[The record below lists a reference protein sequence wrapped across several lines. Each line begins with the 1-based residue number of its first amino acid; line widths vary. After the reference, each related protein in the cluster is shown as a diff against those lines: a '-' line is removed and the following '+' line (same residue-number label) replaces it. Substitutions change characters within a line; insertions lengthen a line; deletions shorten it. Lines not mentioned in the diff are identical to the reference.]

1 MNEKFI
7 IKAIQQGQTQKIH
20 VVAGGAG
27 IVGNALVINAA
38 EGARYQLTNIVTLI
52 SPQNIQI
59 KRKTND
65 LHLALPGGDVDA
77 PDVVIKGYFDV
88 KGASLWGASNDG
100 VWSAYDTAPLSSTL
114 ASVNTAAT
122 APDATGVTGAKQAAS
137 YDLSEKAVTSV
148 LGESGSGAW
157 AGNPWV
163 WAGGAVAL
171 GAVGK
176 GGGGGSSSGSSTDP
190 LTILRHYA
198 DAANGGGVSVPTFT
212 TYKDAGV
219 KALSSLSD
227 STGSLDIDAAN
238 VKTKMGDTWL
248 QALNSAL
255 DKQAGDGTLTV
266 AKLQA
271 MADSYYRILSEADGS
286 VNTSS
291 NVDVYPS
298 DAANSDPLASDYV
311 NIGVTVGNAK
321 SVDLLNDYVG
331 LSTKAAVDTVDEIN
345 VIAKAAYNIM
355 QLAGA
360 TSATAAAGTAVPSLY
375 STTDNNAEWIKGLNT
390 LLGLDTSTGVN
401 ANNITAI
408 KKAIQ
413 DAADTGEGVDTVQEI
428 KDLIKPTIASQKLK
442 DFIADSSPIG
452 SKTAPALSDYTDLG
466 IKTFKSLTDTS
477 DANRKKLNDSST
489 ADGGTNNTFLTETI
503 LNTALNKLDAASL
516 TKDKVQ
522 SMVDAYYRIL
532 SEADGDATK
541 DVDVYADTANDATR
555 ANLSDPTLADY
566 NALGVTVNDAISN
579 GGTGNETLDLL
590 NNAVGRLDKTMVG
603 SATKLQALATT
614 ANDVMLLAKN
624 STASQNDADLIAGL
638 NALLNLST
646 TTGVNR
652 DNLSAFNAA
661 LAAKNDN
668 GTETNTV
675 DQLLGVL
682 ALVRLQSFTTD
693 SGNYFATDAT
703 TLKSAEKPTLDD
715 WTFAAGLT
723 ANTSLTDSTRVALN
737 KADYWKTTNPTS
749 GLQALNSALDT
760 LSSDQVKAVDKLQS
774 VVNAYGRILQEAD
787 GSRATNVD
795 VSKIDGS
802 TNDDVTQTDLE
813 TIGVKFS
820 VGRLDNGTSVTD
832 DTGLRYQH
840 TGELVASIIGSLPST
855 SVDTIQ
861 KLNTLV
867 DYATVVMKQAAGG
880 VTFSYSDANWITAIN
895 SLLGTTTANV
905 DNIADIKNQIAGAGG
920 VANVD
925 SWDELQA
932 LTSMVRLDHYA
943 AQSTDWVAP
952 VIGDYQ
958 AIMAKQLGATHYT
971 DANSTTANYLTAY
984 NSVVDAQPHITSG
997 QAISDMIQSYNKV
1010 LDLADGVRSTT
1021 TPTAPTAGDYS
1032 KILGATAVV
1041 DDAVAGSQTNLLNSV
1056 IDGLS
1061 KDKVD
1066 TLTEL
1071 NDLIAA
1077 VQKVQAWTA
1086 SRTGGLDRQ
1095 ALGLLGL
1102 TDGNGHSVSSLYN
1115 TSSNSYWV
1123 NDLELAN
1130 FINVQLADPNNGS
1143 QGIGFGKADTFEE
1156 LQTLLGKAIIAA

>member
-157 AGNPWV
+157 AG
-163 WAGGAVAL
+163 GAVAL

-176 GGGGGSSSGSSTDP
+176 GGGGGSSSAASTDP

-198 DAANGGGVSVPTFT
+198 DATNGGGVSVPTFT

-219 KALSSLSD
+219 KALSSLGD

-291 NVDVYPS
+291 NVDVYPN

-345 VIAKAAYNIM
+345 AIAKAAYNIM
-355 QLAGA
+355 QLAGV

-375 STTDNNAEWIKGLNT
+375 STTDNNAEWVKGLNT

-413 DAADTGEGVDTVQEI
+413 DASDTGEGVDTVQEI
-428 KDLIKPTIASQKLK
+428 KDLIKPTIAFQKLK

-477 DANRKKLNDSST
+477 DANRKKLNDNST
-489 ADGGTNNTFLTETI
+489 ADGGTNNIFLNETI
-503 LNTALNKLDAASL
+503 LNTALNKLDGASL
-516 TKDKVQ
+516 SKDKVQ

-532 SEADGDATK
+532 SQADGDATQN
-541 DVDVYADTANDATR
+541 VDVYADTTNDASR
-555 ANLSDPTLADY
+555 ANTFSDPTLADY
-566 NALGVTVNDAISN
+566 NALGVTVDDAIST

-590 NNAVGRLDKTMVG
+590 NNAVGRLGQAMVN

-614 ANDVMLLAKN
+614 ANDVMLLAKD
-624 STASQNDADLIAGL
+624 SAASQKDTDLITGL
-638 NALLNLST
+638 NALLNLSA
-646 TTGVNR
+646 TTGVNSG
-652 DNLSAFNAA
+652 NLSAFKAA
-661 LAAKNDN
+661 LAAKTND

-675 DQLLGVL
+675 DELLGVL

-693 SGNYFATDAT
+693 SGNYFVTDAT
-703 TLKSAEKPTLDD
+703 TPKTAPTPTLDD
-715 WTFAAGLT
+715 WTFAASLT
-723 ANTSLTDSTRVALN
+723 ANTSLSDATRVALN
-737 KADYWKTTNPTS
+737 KADYWKTTNPTN

-760 LSSDQVKAVDKLQS
+760 LSSDQVTTAGKLQS

-795 VSKIDGS
+795 VNSIDDS
-802 TNDDVTQTDLE
+802 VNADVTQTDLE
-813 TIGVKFS
+813 AIGVKF
-820 VGRLDNGTSVTD
+820 GGLDNGTRVAN
-832 DTGLRYQH
+832 DTGLHYQH
-840 TGELVASIIGSLPST
+840 TGELIASIIGSLPST

-861 KLNTLV
+861 ELNTLV
-867 DYATVVMKQAAGG
+867 DYAAVVMKQAAG
-880 VTFSYSDANWITAIN
+880 VTFSYSDAEWVTAIN
-895 SLLGTTTANV
+895 SLLGTTTATGANTN
-905 DNIADIKNQIAGAGG
+905 NIADIKNKISAAGG
-920 VANVD
+920 VDNVD

-943 AQSTDWVAP
+943 AQSTSWVAP

-958 AIMAKQLGATHYT
+958 AIMAKQLGAAHYT
-971 DANSTTANYLTAY
+971 DVNSTTANYLTAY
-984 NSVVDAQPHITSG
+984 NSVIDAQTSITSYLT
-997 QAISDMIQSYNKV
+997 ISDMIQSYNKV
-1010 LDLADGVRSTT
+1010 LDLADGIRSTT
-1021 TPTAPTAGDYS
+1021 TPSSPNASDYN
-1032 KILGATAVV
+1032 KILGLMTVV
-1041 DDAVAGSQTNLLNSV
+1041 GDGAAGQSNLLDSV
-1056 IDGLS
+1056 IDGLT

-1066 TLTEL
+1066 TLAEL
-1071 NDLIAA
+1071 NAVVSA
-1077 VQKVQAWTA
+1077 VQKVQSWTN
-1086 SRTGGLDRQ
+1086 SNSGSLDRDT
-1095 ALGLLGL
+1095 LGILGL
-1102 TDGNGHSVSSLYN
+1102 TDGNGHSVSLYN
-1115 TSSNSYWV
+1115 TSLSSYWV
-1123 NDLELAN
+1123 SNAQVTSFVNQLQGAGFAN
-1130 FINVQLADPNNGS
+1130 F
-1143 QGIGFGKADTFEE
+1143 DTFDE
-1156 LQTLLGKAIIAA
+1156 LQNKLNRVIQA

>member
-7 IKAIQQGQTQKIH
+7 IKAIQQGQTQKIY

-59 KRKTND
+59 KRKAND

-122 APDATGVTGAKQAAS
+122 APDATGATGAKQAAS

-198 DAANGGGVSVPTFT
+198 DATNGGGVSVPTFT

-219 KALSSLSD
+219 KALNRLSD

-238 VKTKMGDTWL
+238 VKTQMGDTWL

-355 QLAGA
+355 QLAGV

-466 IKTFKSLTDTS
+466 IKTFKSLADTS

-541 DVDVYADTANDATR
+541 DVDVYADTTNDATR
-555 ANLSDPTLADY
+555 ANLYSDPTLADY
-566 NALGVTVNDAISN
+566 NALGVTVEDAIPNTN
-579 GGTGNETLDLL
+579 GSTGNETLDLL
-590 NNAVGRLDKTMVG
+590 NNAVGRLDKAMVG

-614 ANDVMLLAKN
+614 ANDVMLLAKD
-624 STASQNDADLIAGL
+624 STASQKDADLITGL
-638 NALLNLST
+638 NALLNLSA
-646 TTGVNR
+646 TTGVNSG
-652 DNLSAFNAA
+652 NLSAFKAA

-675 DQLLGVL
+675 DELLGVL

-693 SGNYFATDAT
+693 SGNYFVTDAT

-723 ANTSLTDSTRVALN
+723 ANTSLTDPTRVALN
-737 KADYWKTTNPTS
+737 KADYWKTTNATN

-760 LSSDQVKAVDKLQS
+760 LSSSEVVQTKLQS
-774 VVNAYGRILQEAD
+774 IVDAYGRILQEAD
-787 GSRATNVD
+787 GSRATSVD
-795 VSKIDGS
+795 VNKIDGS
-802 TNDDVTQTDLE
+802 TNVDVTQTDLE
-813 TIGVKFS
+813 TIGVKFGGLEDGHDPLVS
-820 VGRLDNGTSVTD
+820 
-832 DTGLRYQH
+832 TGLHYEH

-861 KLNTLV
+861 ELNTLV
-867 DYATVVMKQAAGG
+867 DYATVVMKQAAQAD
-880 VTFSYSDANWITAIN
+880 FSYSDANWITAIN
-895 SLLGTTTANV
+895 SLLGATMADLN
-905 DNIADIKNQIAGAGG
+905 NIADIKSQIAGAGG

-943 AQSTDWVAP
+943 AQSTGWVAP

-997 QAISDMIQSYNKV
+997 LAISYMIQSYNKV
-1010 LDLADGVRSTT
+1010 LGLADGVRSTT
-1021 TPTAPTAGDYS
+1021 TPTEPTADDYN

-1066 TLTEL
+1066 TLTDL
-1071 NDLIAA
+1071 NAVVAA
-1077 VQKVQAWTA
+1077 VQKVQAWTTTG
-1086 SRTGGLDRQ
+1086 SGGLDRET
-1095 ALGLLGL
+1095 LSVLGL
-1102 TDGNGHSVSSLYN
+1102 TDGNGHSISASYNSSP
-1115 TSSNSYWV
+1115 SGYWV
-1123 NDLELAN
+1123 SITQFNN
-1130 FINVQLADPNNGS
+1130 FVAALKG
-1143 QGIGFGKADTFEE
+1143 GGFTSFDTFDE
-1156 LQTLLGKAIIAA
+1156 LQTKLAVIPA